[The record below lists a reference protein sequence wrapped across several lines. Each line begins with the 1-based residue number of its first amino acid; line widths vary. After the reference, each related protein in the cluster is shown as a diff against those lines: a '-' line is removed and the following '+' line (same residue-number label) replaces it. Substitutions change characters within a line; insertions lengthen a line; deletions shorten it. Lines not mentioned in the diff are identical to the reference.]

1 MTEEQEERYVKA
13 LELAVGALA
22 SIARTMEADYDRRN
36 PPPKKPTEPT
46 ITHIKTDDELLR
58 EELGE
63 TGEKTTEDWLDIGIG
78 PRERE
83 FIEEDKKR
91 QAAETAERDS
101 RKARP

>member
-13 LELAVGALA
+13 LEFAVGALA
-22 SIARTMEADYDRRN
+22 SIARTMEADYDRRY

-63 TGEKTTEDWLDIGIG
+63 TGEKTTEDWIDIGIG

-83 FIEEDKKR
+83 FLEEDKKR
-91 QAAETAERDS
+91 EAAEAKERDS
-101 RKARP
+101 RKTRS